1 MNYQQ
6 TTAWMFSRLPM
17 YQQKGSV
24 AMNARLNGIQEFC
37 SYLGNPQDQFKSIH
51 IAGTNGKG
59 SSSHM
64 IASVLQE
71 AGYRVGLYTSPH
83 LKDYRERIKINGHEI
98 SEDYVIQFI
107 EDHKSY
113 IESHQLS
120 FFELT
125 VGMAFDYFAK
135 NSLDYAVIEVGLGGR
150 LDATNIIHP
159 ILSLITN
166 IGIDHTQFLGNTLLE
181 IAREKAGII
190 KQNTPV
196 VVSEYQEEVYELF
209 ESIATDKDAPI
220 YLAPSVDYSSDLKG
234 SYQKNNIRGV
244 VELLRRIPGLALTDE
259 TIQEGLLHTVVNT
272 RLLGRWQ
279 VLENNPFVVADTAHN
294 KEGLSY
300 TLAQFTSLPHQAM
313 HFVLGFVS
321 DKDLS
326 TVLPLFP
333 KDATYYFCAPLI
345 PRALSVDLLEK
356 NASKYGL
363 IGEKYSTVASALQ
376 AAKNS
381 ANMEDIIY
389 VGGSTFVVAEVV

>member
-1 MNYQQ
+1 MNYEQ
-6 TTAWMFSRLPM
+6 TKAWMFARLPM

-24 AMNARLNGIQEFC
+24 AMNARLSGILAFC
-37 SYLGNPQDQFKSIH
+37 EYLGNPQDQFKSIH

-83 LKDYRERIKINGHEI
+83 LKDYRERIKINGLEI
-98 SEDYVIQFI
+98 TEDYVIQFI

-135 NSLDYAVIEVGLGGR
+135 NSLDFAVIEVGLGGR

-159 ILSLITN
+159 MISLITN

-196 VVSEYQEEVYELF
+196 VISEYQEGVYELF
-209 ESIATDKDAPI
+209 ESIATEKNAPI
-220 YLAPSVDYSSDLKG
+220 YLASPVDYSTDLRG
-234 SYQKNNIRGV
+234 SYQEKNRAGV
-244 VELLRRIPGLALTDE
+244 VELLAHLEGVELSRELIQIGL
-259 TIQEGLLHTVVNT
+259 QNTVKNT
-272 RLLGRWQ
+272 GLLGRWQ
-279 VLENNPFVVADTAHN
+279 VLENTPFVVADTAHN

-300 TLAQFTSLPHQAM
+300 TLAQFTALPHQVM
-313 HFVLGFVS
+313 HFVIGFVS

-333 KDATYYFCAPLI
+333 KDATYYFCAPII
-345 PRALSVDLLEK
+345 PRALSVDLLAE
-356 NASKYGL
+356 NAYKYGL
-363 IGEKYSTVASALQ
+363 NGEKFTSVREALQ
-376 AAKNS
+376 AAQNL
-381 ANMEDIIY
+381 ANKEDIIY